1 MDTHGAL
8 TTEELDSLYGYDNVL
23 SPLIK
28 EATNAFSRLTLPASA
43 NPPTSTLNLSHILGA
58 DSTLQTTAP
67 MPQQLLP
74 GSVSLPPP
82 GIATAGMVPLQAQKP
97 YKPYKE
103 QDYPHFS
110 GVVEEFGGWRRE
122 WMQKILPWISE
133 EVALWEMNRCTPKNL
148 DLSIYDKVEDV
159 WQELGRLYGNPLT
172 ISSSVME
179 NFLDMRPS
187 DVPGE
192 TEESQ
197 LAHLEKTLYR
207 LNKRLGKVDEVHQ
220 LIRENA
226 QSGT

>member
-1 MDTHGAL
+1 
-8 TTEELDSLYGYDNVL
+8 
-23 SPLIK
+23 
-28 EATNAFSRLTLPASA
+28 
-43 NPPTSTLNLSHILGA
+43 
-58 DSTLQTTAP
+58 
-67 MPQQLLP
+67 
-74 GSVSLPPP
+74 
-82 GIATAGMVPLQAQKP
+82 MVPLQAQKP

-110 GVVEEFGGWRRE
+110 GVVEEFGGWRHE

-133 EVALWEMNRCTPKNL
+133 EVALQEMNQCTPKNL

-159 WQELGRLYGNPLT
+159 WRELGRLYGNPLT

-187 DVPGE
+187 DVPGK

-207 LNKRLGKVDEVHQ
+207 LNKRLGEVDEVHQ
-220 LIRENA
+220 LHESAAAVKQIVKLLPRSFARVWAASPEA
-226 QSGT
+226 KQASTLIAGPHVPKRWPDTS